1 MKKIFGIVFAAA
13 LAMPMLA
20 ETKAGADNS
29 DWLPKAGDWNIQIGM
44 DPKAIVMGGTWS
56 TVGGFAAGYMVTD
69 NIGIRATLGLNA
81 EIWNHRDY
89 APDQA
94 ALALNEFSKE
104 KVIDTQ
110 KRTSVGGSFSLGADY
125 HVGSAAKVQGIFGA
139 GLVYGFKG
147 IDKFEYSYGNAIT
160 EYNQKPMTAL
170 TDAEGNSVWSK
181 FGTEAIETEPESA
194 PKNAS
199 GIEFGRILK
208 ENRAGEDV
216 PRQMVGLYL
225 SAGIEWFVTPK
236 LALGLNADMTF
247 RYQFMQ
253 AYTTT
258 YEGWDQFKHERVEWV
273 ESEKPMENGFE
284 FKMADA
290 VGLKMYMSVYL

>member
-1 MKKIFGIVFAAA
+1 MKKLFGIVFAAA

-20 ETKAGADNS
+20 ESDYS

-56 TVGGFAAGYMVTD
+56 SVGGFSAGYMVTD
-69 NIGIRATLGLNA
+69 NIGIRATLGMNA

-94 ALALNEFSKE
+94 ALALNEFSKD
-104 KVIDTQ
+104 KVVDTQ
-110 KRTSVGGSFSLGADY
+110 KRTSLGGSFSLGADY
-125 HVGSAAKVQGIFGA
+125 HVGSASKVQGVFGA

-147 IDKFEYSYGNAIT
+147 IDKYEYFYGNAIT

-170 TDAEGNSVWSK
+170 TDAEGNSVWDK
-181 FGTEAIETEPESA
+181 FGAAAIDKEPESA
-194 PKNAS
+194 PQNAS
-199 GIEFGRILK
+199 GIEFGRVLK
-208 ENRAGEDV
+208 ETGASAMEGT
-216 PRQMVGLYL
+216 PRQMIGLYL

-236 LALGLNADMTF
+236 LALGLNTDITF

-258 YEGWDQFKHERVEWV
+258 YEGWDQFKHERVEWI

-290 VGLKMYMSVYL
+290 VGLKIYMSVYL